1 MKKCSKCKVE
11 KPFEEFCKQKIQKD
25 GFYPSCK
32 SCKKKH
38 YEENKEKIAK
48 GNKIYYEENK
58 KIISEKSKK
67 YRQNN
72 KQILKEKAKKYREEN
87 KELKR
92 ESDKKYR
99 NKLKELGVYKDKKQ
113 AEYIKNKEKYKLREK
128 NRIRD
133 YKKEYSDLRKCE
145 IRTFKYKTR
154 NLIYGAFKRGTNQ
167 FKKNSNTETILGCT
181 IEEFR
186 VYIQSKFTNGM
197 TFENNGEWHLD
208 HIIPLATATTEEE
221 IIKLNHYTNF
231 QPLWAEENLSKGD
244 KIIERQLKLI

>member
-11 KPFEEFCKQKIQKD
+11 KPFDEFCKQKIQKD

-48 GNKIYYEENK
+48 GQKKYYKENK

-67 YRQNN
+67 YRQDN

-113 AEYIKNKEKYKLREK
+113 AEYIKHKEKYKLREK

-154 NLIYGAFKRGTNQ
+154 NLIYGAFKRGKNQ
-167 FKKNSNTETILGCT
+167 FHKDSTIEIILGCT
-181 IEEFR
+181 IEEFIN
-186 VYIQSKFTNGM
+186 YIQSKFTDGM
-197 TFENNGEWHLD
+197 TLKNHGEWHLD
-208 HIIPLATATTEEE
+208 HIIPIATATTEEDV
-221 IIKLNHYTNF
+221 IKLNHYTNF
-231 QPLWAEENLSKGD
+231 QPLWAEDNLSKGS
-244 KIIERQLKLI
+244 KIIEQQLKLI